1 MGTGSSKSKNGGN
14 KVVVADVVVP
24 GKSQPIKVTGQL
36 DPSVSGQANGGH
48 SSGGQ
53 AQVKKVAPNKYSLQM
68 GEQSVG
74 VRFKGYS
81 SSLREN
87 EE

>member
-14 KVVVADVVVP
+14 KQVVADVVIP
-24 GKSQPIKVTGQL
+24 GKSQPVKVTGHL
-36 DPSVSGQANGGH
+36 DPSISGQTNGGP

-74 VRFKGYS
+74 VSFK
-81 SSLREN
+81 
-87 EE
+87 